1 VLKDVVRDPDP
12 QSRWLSIQEIAAV
25 QLLRKI
31 FPDMQHEGLSPD
43 DRNLLDLIPALRE
56 R

>member
-12 QSRWLSIQEIAAV
+12 QSRWLSIHEIAAV

-31 FPDMQHEGLSPD
+31 FPDMQREGLSPD